1 MELKKYQK
9 RVIADLMDYLDQL
22 NEQSSLGRAF
32 SAYWESRQIPVGQDG
47 IQGYQN
53 CCAVVSSNTVVS
65 IE

>member
-53 CCAVVSSNTVVS
+53 I
-65 IE
+65 IEIGRAHV